1 MLPRELVDRAKAKA
15 VNFGV
20 IYGQTAF
27 GLARQLGI
35 PRGKAGSYIKA
46 YLAKLPGVTQYMDE
60 LVELDEL
67 IEPPPMPPIPELVDP
82 DELTEDPP
90 VPELEELDDMPPA
103 PPWPP
108 VPP

>member
-1 MLPRELVDRAKAKA
+1 MPPVQSCGFVHFFPSVHGAHAAPPQSTSVSVPSMVLLLQDPPPELVEVD
-15 VNFGV
+15 VLV
-20 IYGQTAF
+20 E
-27 GLARQLGI
+27 L
-35 PRGKAGSYIKA
+35 
-46 YLAKLPGVTQYMDE
+46 DE
-60 LVELDEL
+60 MVELDEL

-103 PPWPP
+103 PPCPP